1 MQVSEVLYKDVIKVR
16 PSTSLA
22 ELLDLFKEFH
32 TFPMVPVV
40 DDENRLIGEVSLESF
55 LEVFQPFGPD
65 TKRLLE
71 TVSFVEQEEALSIFE
86 AEIPPEMGVLLIVED
101 LMDRRVITIREDSS
115 LEKAY
120 YLMKLHNLEHLPVL
134 NAKDQFVGMLGV
146 FDVVLAI
153 FRERGIL
160 K

>member
-1 MQVSEVLYKDVIKVR
+1 MQVREVLYKDVIKVR

-32 TFPMVPVV
+32 TFPMVPVI
-40 DDENRLIGEVSLESF
+40 DDENRLIGEVSFKSF
-55 LEVFQPFGPD
+55 LEVFQPFGSD

-71 TVSFVEQEEALSIFE
+71 TVSFVDQEEASSIFE

-101 LMDRRVITIREDSS
+101 LMDRRVITVREDSS

-120 YLMKLHNLEHLPVL
+120 SLMKMHNLEHLPVL
-134 NAKDQFVGMLGV
+134 NAENQFVGMLGV